1 MKHLKTYQLFEA
13 EQTTDNEQ
21 IDIKDSPAD
30 NSGLD
35 SQNQQTRDEAIK
47 VLETQIKEY
56 NTKKS
61 QIDQIYLSNK
71 SDEETQLDIQKILGR
86 DLKKRN
92 PFLVQYEQFAK
103 DARLLARLQKAVVD
117 DTAIIA
123 KYQKQLQSINNLFR
137 ISTDTTEQAKLQ
149 TSIKTTTDTIT
160 KYQQNI
166 TDNKKNIPKLK
177 QSVARKVDFIN
188 TIKLKIAQI
197 SKMKTEK

>member
-149 TSIKTTTDTIT
+149 TSRKTTTDTIT